1 MNDNHSDDD
10 NLESVVIFAGDIS
23 DMMEHAASLSYLCAF
38 EHRVEVRS
46 GEPDNCRPAMRT
58 SVGILCE
65 PELVY
70 NALALLLCADGAC
83 LDCTTARD
91 NPGNPLT
98 VIDRSG

>member
-1 MNDNHSDDD
+1 MIIIQMMTTWNRLS
-10 NLESVVIFAGDIS
+10 FTGDIS
-23 DMMEHAASLSYLCAF
+23 GLLEHAASSPHLCAF

-46 GEPDNCRPAMRT
+46 GEPDNCRSAMRT
-58 SVGILCE
+58 GVGILCE

-91 NPGNPLT
+91 NPGNPLPVIHRT
-98 VIDRSG
+98 V